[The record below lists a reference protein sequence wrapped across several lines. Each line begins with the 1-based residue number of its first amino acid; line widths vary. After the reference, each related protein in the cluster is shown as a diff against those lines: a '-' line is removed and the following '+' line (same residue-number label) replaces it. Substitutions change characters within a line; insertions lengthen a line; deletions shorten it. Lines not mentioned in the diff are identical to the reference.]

1 MINKL
6 KWILLLFV
14 LPSVC
19 YSNVPCNPSSWND
32 NLNEFNR
39 LESKYNQHVKVFNA
53 LLMEHKQRP
62 LLSNEFSPDELVILW
77 RVKSRRDMLL
87 AQLESSIKYH
97 QELTQK
103 ANEITKLSIQSKWSA
118 NGWEKLA
125 QSCKM
130 SEKMS
135 NQITAEWYKSNAEQL
150 AEDYTKLSSLYLG
163 LAAVYNREASALT
176 SAQHKININSAKH

>member
-14 LPSVC
+14 FPSVC
-19 YSNVPCNPSSWND
+19 YSNVPCTPSSWND

-53 LLMEHKQRP
+53 LLIEHKQRP
-62 LLSNEFSPDELVILW
+62 LLSKEFSPNELVMLW
-77 RVKSRRDMLL
+77 RVKSRRDMLQT
-87 AQLESSIKYH
+87 QLDASIQYRK
-97 QELTQK
+97 ELTQK
-103 ANEITKLSIQSKWSA
+103 ASEITKLSTQSQWST

-125 QSCKM
+125 QSCKL

-135 NQITAEWYKSNAEQL
+135 NQITAEWYQTNANQL

-163 LAAVYNREASALT
+163 LASVYEREASALT
-176 SAQHKININSAKH
+176 SAKHQRNINSATP